1 MAVDMKLTSFER
13 EIKRAN
19 KMLNHIQKDQIPFAT
34 AIATTSLVGALRS
47 PYSRAGKTLP
57 KSGVLQN
64 QQQSMRREL
73 HRPIKY
79 TLDGF
84 EALPSN
90 KKMKP
95 IQARFGFREFTS
107 KGTPSHKYLS
117 PNIFGGRR
125 NLKRHEVRLKNLGI
139 LPSGQVTA
147 PGRDAPVATTGN
159 LPGSFYTKVLA
170 GAGALGENSSTRSS
184 KKRNKGQRGYYV
196 ARKGGRPVGIRR
208 YQGGQSQQLLNF
220 IRSPNYR
227 RRYDYYGIAEDFVRK
242 NGARRFRIALE
253 IALRTARTR

>member
-34 AIATTSLVGALRS
+34 AIATTSLVGALNS
-47 PYSRAGKTLP
+47 PFSRAGKTLP
-57 KSGVLQN
+57 KSGLLQN
-64 QQQSMRREL
+64 QRQMIKKQL

-79 TLDGF
+79 TLDGY

-90 KKMKP
+90 KKIKP

-125 NLKRHEVRLKNLGI
+125 NLKRHEQFCNSLCYRHG
-139 LPSGQVTA
+139 LP
-147 PGRDAPVATTGN
+147 
-159 LPGSFYTKVLA
+159 LPGFRPPEVL
-170 GAGALGENSSTRSS
+170 SSGSGLSWVNRRNIQQCGQQNTRHS
-184 KKRNKGQRGYYV
+184 
-196 ARKGGRPVGIRR
+196 
-208 YQGGQSQQLLNF
+208 QGLH
-220 IRSPNYR
+220 
-227 RRYDYYGIAEDFVRK
+227 
-242 NGARRFRIALE
+242 
-253 IALRTARTR
+253 